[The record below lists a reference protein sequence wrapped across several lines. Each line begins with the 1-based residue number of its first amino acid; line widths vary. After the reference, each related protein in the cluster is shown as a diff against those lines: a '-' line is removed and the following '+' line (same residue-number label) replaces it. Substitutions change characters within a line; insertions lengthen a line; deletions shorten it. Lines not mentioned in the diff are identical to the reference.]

1 MGLVSTSRAAAVGTS
16 ISNVKFAVS
25 ATVLTRKIILIGTYD
40 PLKTAVVPNVPVPL
54 SGPQDAGTRFGF
66 GTMLHRLSVAS
77 FTGSNGVETW
87 AVPQEEAVASV
98 AAVGDIDFT
107 GSIATENAT
116 MYLYIAGLVVPVNVV
131 DADTATDI
139 ALAVVAAVTAEPEL
153 PVSAV
158 VNVGIPGQV
167 DFTAKST
174 GPWGELIDLS
184 FNWGFQQ
191 ELPGGVLT
199 SVTAMT
205 GGSGLPDIQDALDA
219 LGTDDDKNE
228 NYFTDGNHGYG
239 QDSTTLDIIST
250 WNGLGNTKT
259 GLYDKLVHRPIRFLD
274 GDTVA
279 GTAGKNAV
287 LAIGT
292 ARRALDR
299 TNGIIVSPGSPNHPM
314 EIAALAMGIMA
325 KVNSDRAEE
334 TYIGQ
339 VLPGVFPGAIA
350 DRWVKAYD
358 DRDAAVKSGISPT
371 KVVAGT
377 TVVMQNV
384 LTFYH
389 PTDVDP
395 NSNGWASMRNI
406 SITQNILAAHHAN
419 FDREKWRGFSIVADV
434 SKVSNVLSREKARDI
449 SAVRGDL
456 IALAEA
462 YEGNAW
468 IFTKDYTIERLQ
480 SETLITIRP
489 GGIGFNT
496 VFPVYYSGEG
506 GILDNEIKFDID
518 ITALV

>member
-1 MGLVSTSRAAAVGTS
+1 
-16 ISNVKFAVS
+16 
-25 ATVLTRKIILIGTYD
+25 
-40 PLKTAVVPNVPVPL
+40 
-54 SGPQDAGTRFGF
+54 
-66 GTMLHRLSVAS
+66 
-77 FTGSNGVETW
+77 
-87 AVPQEEAVASV
+87 
-98 AAVGDIDFT
+98 
-107 GSIATENAT
+107 
-116 MYLYIAGLVVPVNVV
+116 MYLYIAGLVVPVPVI
-131 DADTATDI
+131 DADTGTEV
-139 ALAVVAAVTAEPEL
+139 ALAVVAAVAANPDL
-153 PVSAV
+153 PVTAV
-158 VNVGIPGQV
+158 VNGVTPGQV

-174 GPWGELIDLS
+174 GPWGTLISLS

-191 ELPGGVLT
+191 ALPAGVT
-199 SVTAMT
+199 SVITDMA
-205 GGSGLPDIQDALDA
+205 GGAGIPDIQDAVDS
-219 LGTDDDKNE
+219 LGTGDDKNE

-239 QDSTTLDIIST
+239 QDTTTLDILST

-259 GLYDKLVHRPIRFLD
+259 GLFDKLVHRPIRFLD

-279 GTAGKNAV
+279 GTGGKTA
-287 LAIGT
+287 LEALGT
-292 ARRALDR
+292 ARRATDR
-299 TNGIIVSPGSPNHPM
+299 TNGIIAAPGSPNHPSD
-314 EIAALAMGIMA
+314 IAALAMGVMA

-334 TYIGQ
+334 NYIGQ
-339 VLPGVFPGAIA
+339 ILPGVIPGVIA
-350 DRWVKAYD
+350 DRWTSD
-358 DRDAAVKSGISPT
+358 WDNRDSAVKSGISPT
-371 KVVAGT
+371 KTVSGS

-384 LTFYH
+384 MTFYH
-389 PTDVDP
+389 PTDVP
-395 NSNGWASMRNI
+395 VNSNGWASMRNI

-480 SETLITIRP
+480 SENLITIRP